1 MEPSRTPP
9 VPLVQAIFT
18 ALRARTG
25 SDVPG
30 STWYRRPMA
39 RPRFQQLPRER
50 REEILGVAAAEF
62 ARSGFHGTSYN
73 QLLERLQLGKSSA
86 YYYFEDKRDLF
97 LTVLQRCYAAYF
109 AVIKQLEPPTSAD
122 GYWAHL
128 HRTTVLCYG
137 FMLED
142 PTAAH
147 LMQCMQREKALLG
160 ELVSSELLASMQD
173 SYEEMIRNGQRLGAI
188 RSDMPQSLLV
198 DTVRDV
204 AMTFD
209 RWFITE
215 RSHGGDAPTPEHAAT
230 MYTDVVRRICAPVS

>member
-1 MEPSRTPP
+1 
-9 VPLVQAIFT
+9 
-18 ALRARTG
+18 
-25 SDVPG
+25 
-30 STWYRRPMA
+30 MA

-73 QLLERLQLGKSSA
+73 QLLERLQFGKSSA

-97 LTVLQRCYAAYF
+97 LTALQHCYAAYF
-109 AVIKQLEPPTSAD
+109 AAIQQLERPTNGD
-122 GYWAHL
+122 GFWDYV
-128 HRTTVLCYG
+128 HRTAVLGYE

-147 LMQCMQREKALLG
+147 LIQCMQREKALLG
-160 ELVSSELLASMQD
+160 ELVSSELLASLQNIYD
-173 SYEEMIRNGQRLGAI
+173 AVIRDGQRLGAI

-198 DTVRDV
+198 DTVRTL

-209 RWFITE
+209 RWFITA
-215 RSHGGDAPTPEHAAT
+215 RSQGGDAPAPEQAAT
-230 MYTDVVRRICAPVS
+230 LYTDVVRRICAPAS